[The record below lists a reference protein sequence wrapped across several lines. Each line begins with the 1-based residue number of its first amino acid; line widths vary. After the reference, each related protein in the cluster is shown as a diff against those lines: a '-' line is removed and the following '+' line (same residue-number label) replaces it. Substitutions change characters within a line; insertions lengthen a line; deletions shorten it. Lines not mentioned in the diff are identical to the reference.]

1 MLKRYF
7 FGLTSFICLLSLS
20 FFVGCGDPEGEESS
34 VSVYTDNTDTDT
46 MEPLEPIVLP
56 DELYDTSNLT
66 YDISDEEVEEL
77 MALEL
82 PGNWFQEKNPK
93 RHAKYFHA
101 QLVQQFGNIP
111 AVHIVAEHKRKRL
124 LAPGGFITNVDE
136 LINYAKA
143 NYVLWPTEAN
153 KKYLEGYLKDKL
165 MQETDDPELFGKIY
179 REQLIEQFGYIPE
192 VDILVEGEKK
202 YMFGG
207 FKLPDDADIY
217 LAYFE
222 TLYVLFPNAS
232 TLRDRDSAR
241 EEVRKLK
248 EG

>member
-1 MLKRYF
+1 MVKRYF
-7 FGLTSFICLLSLS
+7 VGLLFVACLLSLS
-20 FFVGCGDPEGEESS
+20 SFVGCGDPEGEESS
-34 VSVYTDNTDTDT
+34 VSVYTDTDTTDT

-66 YDISDEEVEEL
+66 YDISDEEVQEL
-77 MALEL
+77 MALEI
-82 PGNWFQEKNPK
+82 PDHFFHDPI
-93 RHAKYFHA
+93 YFHA
-101 QLVQQFGNIP
+101 QLLQQFGNIP
-111 AVHIVAEHKRKRL
+111 AVHIVAEHHRKRL
-124 LAPGGFITNVDE
+124 LKPGGFVTNVDE

-217 LAYFE
+217 LAYFD
-222 TLYVLFPNAS
+222 TLYELFPNAS
-232 TLRDRDSAR
+232 TLRQRDRAR
-241 EEVRKLK
+241 EVVRKLK
-248 EG
+248 AEA